1 VRNRSQRDRSRLG
14 NSPQRFAG
22 PRSYC
27 KLCASLR
34 KESGRGKREK
44 MLFVIAYGLYAEVQ
58 PFTLSTS
65 VNLLNG
71 QIVEIIKIVKIVKV
85 VEIVENYKTA
95 DRDKFPE

>member
-1 VRNRSQRDRSRLG
+1 
-14 NSPQRFAG
+14 
-22 PRSYC
+22 
-27 KLCASLR
+27 
-34 KESGRGKREK
+34 

-65 VNLLNG
+65 VNLSNG
-71 QIVEIIKIVKIVKV
+71 QIVEIVKIVKV